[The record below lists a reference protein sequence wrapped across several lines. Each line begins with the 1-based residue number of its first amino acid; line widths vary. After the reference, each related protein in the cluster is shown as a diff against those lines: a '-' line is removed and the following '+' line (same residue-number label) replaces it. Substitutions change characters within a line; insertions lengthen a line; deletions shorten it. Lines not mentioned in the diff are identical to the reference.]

1 MRIREPLTITCRNIS
16 KRRETLVNQG
26 FPAHKK
32 ITVPT
37 APMSVKTVIVSA
49 RSGFEPRIY
58 TQKRLEMEVLHSVL
72 ASVTQ
77 GVTPDMKSLNY
88 YKHTTYLALYY

>member
-49 RSGFEPRIY
+49 RSGVRTLCVY
-58 TQKRLEMEVLHSVL
+58 TQKRLEMEVFAQRLGKCN
-72 ASVTQ
+72 T
-77 GVTPDMKSLNY
+77 GCNT
-88 YKHTTYLALYY
+88 

>member
-49 RSGFEPRIY
+49 RS
-58 TQKRLEMEVLHSVL
+58 
-72 ASVTQ
+72 Q

>member
-1 MRIREPLTITCRNIS
+1 MRIREPLKITCSNIS
-16 KRRETLVNQG
+16 KRRETLVNQRLSS
-26 FPAHKK
+26 AQK

-77 GVTPDMKSLNY
+77 V
-88 YKHTTYLALYY
+88 

>member
-37 APMSVKTVIVSA
+37 APMSVQTVIVSA
-49 RSGFEPRIY
+49 RSGVRTPY
-58 TQKRLEMEVLHSVL
+58 LHSE
-72 ASVTQ
+72 
-77 GVTPDMKSLNY
+77 TPRNGGFAQRLGECN
-88 YKHTTYLALYY
+88 TGCNT